1 MAFLDFTQPMAGP
14 APLAAVTATPAPA
27 DPAPAIATGFTAQ
40 EWQIVA
46 LARTDGLRSLNGPG
60 RFVRL
65 RRWIFGEET
74 NLTLASD
81 ALDVGQGG
89 ENLCPHADI
98 GNEVGYLLRICVVFG
113 FQHGL
118 AHPEHGERLH
128 LSVADV
134 SCHFECVS
142 MATELCLAMDHV
154 LDNAEFVFVPGKT
167 LCVLKG

>member
-74 NLTLASD
+74 NLTLAS
-81 ALDVGQGG
+81 
-89 ENLCPHADI
+89 
-98 GNEVGYLLRICVVFG
+98 
-113 FQHGL
+113 
-118 AHPEHGERLH
+118 ERLEALRRLAVEAWH
-128 LSVADV
+128 RGYAV
-134 SCHFECVS
+134 S
-142 MATELCLAMDHV
+142 L
-154 LDNAEFVFVPGKT
+154 
-167 LCVLKG
+167 

>member
-27 DPAPAIATGFTAQ
+27 DPAPALATGFTAQ

-74 NLTLASD
+74 NLTLAS
-81 ALDVGQGG
+81 
-89 ENLCPHADI
+89 
-98 GNEVGYLLRICVVFG
+98 
-113 FQHGL
+113 
-118 AHPEHGERLH
+118 ERLEALRRLAVEAWH
-128 LSVADV
+128 RGYAVSLSALAAFRAAGF
-134 SCHFECVS
+134 STAKLELLH
-142 MATELCLAMDHV
+142 ATISAGRH
-154 LDNAEFVFVPGKT
+154 ARGRRSFA
-167 LCVLKG
+167 

>member
-27 DPAPAIATGFTAQ
+27 DSAPAIATGFTAQ

-74 NLTLASD
+74 NLTLAS
-81 ALDVGQGG
+81 
-89 ENLCPHADI
+89 
-98 GNEVGYLLRICVVFG
+98 
-113 FQHGL
+113 
-118 AHPEHGERLH
+118 ERLEALRRLAVEAWH
-128 LSVADV
+128 RGYAVSLSALAAFRAAGF
-134 SCHFECVS
+134 STAQLELLL
-142 MATELCLAMDHV
+142 ATISAGRH
-154 LDNAEFVFVPGKT
+154 ARGRRSFA
-167 LCVLKG
+167 